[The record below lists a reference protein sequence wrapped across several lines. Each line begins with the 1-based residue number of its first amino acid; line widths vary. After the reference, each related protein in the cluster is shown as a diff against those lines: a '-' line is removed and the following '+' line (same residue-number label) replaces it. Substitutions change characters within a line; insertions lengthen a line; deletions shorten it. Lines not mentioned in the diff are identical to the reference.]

1 MTTTTETSL
10 IAWLTTTSNT
20 VGADAGIMVEES
32 VREDG
37 AVRETR
43 EVARETVTDGSLDD
57 ADEYDGINYDAAEA
71 LLRAMGFEI
80 LRSWTQS
87 GGQFAAE
94 VARAES

>member
-1 MTTTTETSL
+1 MTSTTIETSL
-10 IAWLTTTSNT
+10 IAWLTITGNT
-20 VGADAGIMVEES
+20 IGADAGITVEES

-43 EVARETVTDGSLDD
+43 EITRETVTDGSLDD
-57 ADEYDGINYDAAEA
+57 ADEADGINYDAAEA

-80 LRSWTQS
+80 LKGWTES

-94 VARAES
+94 VARIA